1 MIALYVPGTGVL
13 HRAPAGF
20 KLAML
25 AIGALV
31 LSLYPHDP
39 VSIGV
44 SLILV
49 LALYRVGGLPFRV
62 PLAEVWRLRWIVL
75 VLATA
80 LAIFVSPVAAWI
92 NTGRVV
98 AVLLLAGLLTLTTR
112 MSDLL
117 AALQRVLHPL
127 QRLGVEP
134 ATVAL
139 GISLTITTIPVI
151 ADFAAQV
158 RDAERARGVRLGVRG
173 VVPLLVRALRHADEV
188 GDALAARGIG

>member
-1 MIALYVPGTGVL
+1 MISLYLPGTGVL
-13 HRAPAGF
+13 HRAPAGV

-39 VSIGV
+39 VSIAV
-44 SLILV
+44 ALIVV
-49 LALYRVGGLPFRV
+49 LGLYRVDGLPFRV
-62 PLAEVWRLRWIVL
+62 PLAEIWRLRWIVL
-75 VLATA
+75 VLAAA
-80 LAIFVSPVAAWI
+80 LLIFVSPTAAWI

-117 AALQRVLHPL
+117 AVL
-127 QRLGVEP
+127 QRLVNPLRRLGLDP
-134 ATVAL
+134 QAVAL
-139 GISLTITTIPVI
+139 AISLTLTTIPVI
-151 ADFAAQV
+151 AGFAEQV
-158 RDAERARGVRLGVRG
+158 REAERARGVRLGVRS
-173 VVPLLVRALRHADEV
+173 VLPPLVLALRHADDV